1 MIQEISIPEKVDKC
15 TEDIPVII
23 QNENNIIYLTKQGIL
38 RHHSK
43 FKECIDEY
51 EFMETHGSQI
61 IRKSNLITTIKKNS
75 KKLSFFDSG
84 EIKGHVQIYRYIKY
98 FLNFYR
104 KTFGTNEIFSIT
116 RDFIVIFAVI
126 LFGIIIV
133 YQIFLRSKQPI
144 KDFFILMF
152 SMLKFLEIK
161 DKTEHDLDGAESVI
175 MNSSSRTDA
184 TKEKKKTESQSPDS

>member
-23 QNENNIIYLTKQGIL
+23 QNENKIVYLTKKGIL

-61 IRKSNLITTIKKNS
+61 IRKSNLTTTINKNS

-84 EIKGHVQIYRYIKY
+84 EIKGQVQIYRYIKY
-98 FLNFYR
+98 F
-104 KTFGTNEIFSIT
+104 
-116 RDFIVIFAVI
+116 
-126 LFGIIIV
+126 
-133 YQIFLRSKQPI
+133 
-144 KDFFILMF
+144 
-152 SMLKFLEIK
+152 
-161 DKTEHDLDGAESVI
+161 
-175 MNSSSRTDA
+175 
-184 TKEKKKTESQSPDS
+184 